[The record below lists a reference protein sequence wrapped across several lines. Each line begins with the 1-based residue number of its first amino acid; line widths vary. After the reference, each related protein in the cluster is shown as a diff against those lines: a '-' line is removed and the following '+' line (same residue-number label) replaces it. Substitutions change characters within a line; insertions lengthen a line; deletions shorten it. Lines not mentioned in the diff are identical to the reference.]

1 MLSTQSAVFVPDL
14 LADNSPYLA
23 LRTLMCDAETVKV
36 SEFLRRVQ
44 RLARARDLSFHFDAS
59 VGKGSHG
66 RLRLGSNQATIKD
79 LRKELGEGLLNA
91 MCKQLGIDKRDLY

>member
-1 MLSTQSAVFVPDL
+1 MKA
-14 LADNSPYLA
+14 
-23 LRTLMCDAETVKV
+23 

-44 RLARARDLSFHFDAS
+44 RLARARNLSYHFDAS
-59 VGKGSHG
+59 IGKGSHG
-66 RLRLGSNQATIKD
+66 RVRLGPNQATIKD